1 VVQANLEQQGGY
13 LDDGIN
19 QDLFIGSDWYDPED
33 LDGSSKVQ
41 GEAAG
46 EDGAADVPRLR
57 SRTPEASNT
66 RGKDARLGELH
77 SNLILTIMTKWP
89 QMVNSSLTDARN
101 FSFQILNGYDSHRG
115 QNLRHLVSSAL
126 DACEANG
133 LRHLDRFKCRRPH
146 VSSLLVTHDYV
157 LLKIT
162 NKRLIFMTRYLVQDK
177 NTISIYYFMYPKQA
191 K

>member
-1 VVQANLEQQGGY
+1 MVQANLEQQGGY

-66 RGKDARLGELH
+66 QGKDARLGELH

-101 FSFQILNGYDSHRG
+101 FSFQILNGYDSAK
-115 QNLRHLVSSAL
+115 LIYAL
-126 DACEANG
+126 QVQMWMKPICQTASRKPLSRSHAFG
-133 LRHLDRFKCRRPH
+133 LLICR
-146 VSSLLVTHDYV
+146 L
-157 LLKIT
+157 
-162 NKRLIFMTRYLVQDK
+162 
-177 NTISIYYFMYPKQA
+177 
-191 K
+191 